1 MGRKK
6 SNPVGQLFFKY
17 DREKNIST
25 CKVEGCHRSILK
37 GNYSNN
43 LETHIRSYHP
53 HEYTIL
59 NDLKNKPDI
68 QKQIDGSQ
76 PANTSA
82 IFSLKVNVLI
92 KI

>member
-25 CKVEGCHRSILK
+25 CKVEDCHRSVLK
-37 GNYSNN
+37 GNHSNN

-53 HEYTIL
+53 QEYAIL
-59 NDLKNKPDI
+59 IESKNKPDVV
-68 QKQIDGSQ
+68 KQ
-76 PANTSA
+76 PNTSEL
-82 IFSLKVNVLI
+82 FSLKVNVFI
-92 KI
+92 KIW